1 MSHPVMFALHDFT
14 KPFVVKCDSSVGNR
28 SYDGSVE
35 MKAIFIGQNIQN
47 QDWQKKKVLNTLNNR
62 KLKP

>member
-1 MSHPVMFALHDFT
+1 MFALHDFT

-47 QDWQKKKVLNTLNNR
+47 QDWQKKKF
-62 KLKP
+62 